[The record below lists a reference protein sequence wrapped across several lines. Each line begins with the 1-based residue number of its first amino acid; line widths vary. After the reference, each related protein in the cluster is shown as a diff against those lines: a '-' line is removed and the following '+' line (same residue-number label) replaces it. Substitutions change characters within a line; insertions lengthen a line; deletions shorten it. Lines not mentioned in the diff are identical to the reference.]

1 MKVASHYEQLNRIK
15 IVMKIKQPMNQL
27 APICENEDLKKGS
40 KYVVE
45 LGLLL
50 QKAETST
57 KLTPPV
63 TTIKKQYIVARR
75 NINKHIQMEKLL
87 TVQSKC

>member
-27 APICENEDLKKGS
+27 APIFENEDLKKGS

-50 QKAETST
+50 QKVETST

-63 TTIKKQYIVARR
+63 NTIKKQYIVARR
-75 NINKHIQMEKLL
+75 NIKKHIQMEKLL